1 MIDPVEF
8 LANGL
13 AATGVDPD
21 AKAIERPTYV
31 PAGDWLRVQR
41 LARAIVM
48 QRLPKRQRRLVEL
61 VYAADCDEVVTEAVY
76 DAEQRAESAAIRAAQ
91 GLGPDD

>member
-1 MIDPVEF
+1 MKNIF
-8 LANGL
+8 LILFLISGSAFGQSDYPNKPIRLVVGF
-13 AATGVDPD
+13 AAGGISDV
-21 AKAIERPTYV
+21 
-31 PAGDWLRVQR
+31 